1 MSKLWAVALLACA
14 LGTNAHAYD
23 AVREVAKQQACLKV
37 IYNTDICHMQ
47 QAGTGPCSPVRS
59 ATART
64 PPMFPPTRWNCAR
77 ACIPAGPAA
86 TAALIFPRA
95 TVLTRPFFP
104 VACR

>member
-47 QAGTGPCSPVRS
+47 QA
-59 ATART
+59 ATEELAQDFRRNALWACAQDSSQT
-64 PPMFPPTRWNCAR
+64 NEGKAACAEIRADILGRWGC
-77 ACIPAGPAA
+77 
-86 TAALIFPRA
+86 
-95 TVLTRPFFP
+95 
-104 VACR
+104 

>member
-47 QAGTGPCSPVRS
+47 QAGTEELAQDFRRNAVWACAQDSSQTNEEKAACAEIRAYILG
-59 ATART
+59 
-64 PPMFPPTRWNCAR
+64 RW
-77 ACIPAGPAA
+77 GY
-86 TAALIFPRA
+86 
-95 TVLTRPFFP
+95 
-104 VACR
+104 